1 MCYSFAAMRLLAFWY
16 SNQKMFVRWQNVSSQ
31 SFNIANGVR
40 QGGILSPFLFR
51 FYVRDLIS
59 KITSMNIGCR
69 YARTVIN
76 LLAFADDMVILAPS
90 WFALQTL
97 LLAVEAE
104 ASKLNMTFNTKKTV
118 CMVFNPT
125 DRRKVV
131 CASFPDF
138 TLAGFKLKFVDSFRY
153 LGHIID
159 NCLCDDQDIK
169 REIKALFTRTNILSR
184 RFKRCTV
191 QVKVRLFKAFCICFY
206 DAALWHTFSNGAIL
220 KLSSAYN
227 KCMKSFFGFHKFSS
241 VTDMLLTLGLPSFA
255 TLLHNYRVGFTARIV
270 NCCNNIV
277 TKLCN
282 A

>member
-1 MCYSFAAMRLLAFWY
+1 MRLIAFWF

-51 FYVRDLIS
+51 FYVRDLIG
-59 KITSMNIGCR
+59 KMTSMNIGCR
-69 YARTVIN
+69 YATTVIN
-76 LLAFADDMVILAPS
+76 LFAFTDDMVILTLS

-104 ASKLNMTFNTKKTV
+104 ASKLNMTFDTKKTV

-125 DRRKVV
+125 DRRKVA

-138 TLAGFKLKFVDSFRY
+138 TLAGCKLKFVDSFRY

-159 NCLCDDQDIK
+159 NCSCDDQDIN
-169 REIKALFTRTNILSR
+169 REFKALFTRTNILSR

-191 QVKVRLFKAFCICFY
+191 QVKVRLFKAFCICFFMMLRY
-206 DAALWHTFSNGAIL
+206 GILLVMVLFKTFI
-220 KLSSAYN
+220 
-227 KCMKSFFGFHKFSS
+227 C
-241 VTDMLLTLGLPSFA
+241 V
-255 TLLHNYRVGFTARIV
+255 
-270 NCCNNIV
+270 
-277 TKLCN
+277 
-282 A
+282 

>member
-1 MCYSFAAMRLLAFWY
+1 MLCFIDTCDTTVDYQFGFKKNHSTSLCIHVFKKTVNHYRQNGSHVLACFIDFNKAFDNVDYWLLFSKLIDNNPSVLCFAAMRLLAFWY

-125 DRRKVV
+125 DRRKLV

-138 TLAGFKLKFVDSFRY
+138 TLAGCKLKICRY
-153 LGHIID
+153 FSLPIGHIID
-159 NCLCDDQDIK
+159 SCLCDDQD
-169 REIKALFTRTNILSR
+169 
-184 RFKRCTV
+184 
-191 QVKVRLFKAFCICFY
+191 Y
-206 DAALWHTFSNGAIL
+206 
-220 KLSSAYN
+220 
-227 KCMKSFFGFHKFSS
+227 
-241 VTDMLLTLGLPSFA
+241 
-255 TLLHNYRVGFTARIV
+255 
-270 NCCNNIV
+270 
-277 TKLCN
+277 
-282 A
+282 